1 MRVESAS
8 FEHRGAIPTRCAFG
22 MLGETDHVALTDNR
36 NPQLSWS
43 DFPAATLSLVLIC
56 HDSTCPTSGDQ
67 VNQEG
72 VTVPAD
78 LPRTDFYHWV
88 MVDIPS
94 TTSSIAEGEFSEG
107 VTPRGKPQ
115 ALRLPARH
123 GLNNYTD
130 WFAGDPEMEG
140 KYFGYDGPCPPWNDE
155 LVHHYHFTL
164 YALNVDQCPIKGDF
178 RSADVL
184 EAMEGHILAQA
195 SISGSYTINPDA
207 VDPG

>member
-1 MRVESAS
+1 MYN
-8 FEHRGAIPTRCAFG
+8 
-22 MLGETDHVALTDNR
+22 ETDHVALTDNR

-43 DFPAATLSLVLIC
+43 DLPADTLSLVLIC
-56 HDSTCPTSGDQ
+56 CDSTCPTSGDQ
-67 VNQEG
+67 VNKEG

-94 TTSSIAEGEFSEG
+94 TTSSMAEGEFSNG
-107 VTPRGKPQ
+107 VTPHGKSQDLP
-115 ALRLPARH
+115 LPARH

-130 WFAGDPEMEG
+130 WFADDSEMKG

-155 LVHHYHFTL
+155 LIHHYHFTL
-164 YALNVDQCPIKGDF
+164 YALDVDQCPIKGDF
-178 RSADVL
+178 RAADVL

-195 SISGSYTINPDA
+195 SITGAYAINPDA
-207 VDPG
+207 VNPG